1 MNQNP
6 QSELWMKLL
15 PGNGEG
21 GYMAGLYTTND
32 QIIDIRCNHSGCYW
46 LQYKYGPIYKI
57 SAENYHKIP
66 KALKTGTP
74 TDIIETMILKMELTA
89 VEAKGEA

>member
-21 GYMAGLYTTND
+21 GHMSGLYSTND
-32 QIIDIRCNHSGCYW
+32 QIIDIRCNDEGCFW
-46 LQYKYGPIYKI
+46 MQYKYGPIYKVR
-57 SAENYHKIP
+57 AEDYYKI
-66 KALKTGTP
+66 ATAIKTGVPADT
-74 TDIIETMILKMELTA
+74 IETMILQMELEE
-89 VEAKGEA
+89 VMAKEES

>member
-21 GYMAGLYTTND
+21 GHMSGLYSTTD
-32 QIIDIRCNHSGCYW
+32 QIIDLRCNNNGGFW
-46 LQYKYGPIYKI
+46 MQYKYGPIYSI
-57 SAENYHKIP
+57 SAEDYHKIA
-66 KALKTGTP
+66 KALKTRTP
-74 TDIIETMILKMELTA
+74 ADIIESMILKMELNE
-89 VEAKGEA
+89 VMVKEEA